1 MLRVDQLAYYPVK
14 GCAGTSVR
22 TAEVTAT
29 GLARDRAF
37 MVVDEHG
44 MCRTQR
50 RFPALATV
58 RPVLEQDRLTLSAP
72 GVEDLRLDVVFEG
85 PRSVAAVFAWEG
97 KGIDQGAVA
106 ADWLSTVLGGPSRLL
121 RVPPDHQR
129 ATDGI
134 VPGTAGFADSSAILV
149 TTPSSLDGLNE
160 RIAEQGGEPVPM
172 NRFRPNIVLGGWTEP
187 HTEDRVRRLT
197 VGELEFGY
205 TKMCVRCA
213 VPTVDQDTG
222 TRLGPEPI
230 RTLARYRRAPE
241 GGVTFGIKMAVLR
254 TGRVTVGDEA
264 VVQEWAHTTA

>member
-14 GCAGTSVR
+14 GCAGTPVR
-22 TAEVTAT
+22 AAEVTAT
-29 GLARDRAF
+29 GLALDRAF

-50 RFPALATV
+50 RFPMLATV
-58 RPVLEQDRLTLSAP
+58 RPIPADGGLTLTAP
-72 GVEDLRLDVVFEG
+72 GVEDLHLEVAIEG
-85 PRSVAAVFAWEG
+85 PRSAVAVFTWEG
-97 KGIDQGAVA
+97 KGIDQGTAA
-106 ADWLSTVLGGPSRLL
+106 ADWLSTVLGSPSRLI

-134 VPGTAGFADSSAILV
+134 IPGTAGFADSSAILV
-149 TTPSSLDGLNE
+149 TTTSSLDGLNE

-172 NRFRPNIVLGGWTEP
+172 NRFRPNIVLSGWTEP
-187 HTEDRVRRLT
+187 HTEDGVRRLA
-197 VGELEFGY
+197 VGEVELGY
-205 TKMCVRCA
+205 TKMCVRCP

-222 TRLGPEPI
+222 TRAGPEPI

-254 TGRVTVGDEA
+254 TGRVNVGDEA
-264 VVQEWAHTTA
+264 VVPEWAPPWA